1 MTDAVTVLAVDW
13 GASSIRVGRVTFGG
27 DQISADVVHRVA
39 HQPVAD
45 AMGGLRWNMERL
57 LAETERGLAVALDR
71 GPVASIGVDTWGVD
85 YGVVDESGR
94 LLSAPWSYRDQRTAG
109 YASIV
114 ERIGADALYA
124 ISGLQLLPFNT
135 IFQLAVHD
143 RAELGRA
150 THVALLPDLVAHHLA
165 GGATALGTELT
176 AAGTTGLLDLR
187 EFGPDGAA
195 TGPAS
200 PPSAPRWS
208 PELCAAIGLD
218 PTLLPPLRQTGDPI
232 GAWRGVPITTV
243 GAHDTASAVAG
254 GCRAG
259 EVFVATGTWLLVG
272 IEREDADLSPAA
284 QRAGFTNEL
293 GTFGGVRFLRN
304 VAGWWMVDE
313 CARAWGRP
321 VAALLAEAGDQ
332 RGPVPR
338 FDATDERLVAP
349 ADMPAM
355 VRQLA
360 GLPDDAPAGAVVRS
374 AVESM
379 AATVARLAAT
389 LDGAAP
395 IRAFGG
401 GVRSDLFLDALRR
414 HAGREVRRGPV
425 EATLLG
431 NALTQAVSLGRFA
444 DPTTAR
450 AALAANR

>member
-1 MTDAVTVLAVDW
+1 MTGAFTVLAVDW
-13 GASSIRVGRVTFGG
+13 GASSIRVGRVTFRG
-27 DQISADVVHRVA
+27 DHVSADVVHRVT

-45 AMGGLRWNMERL
+45 ATGGLRWDMDHL
-57 LAETERGLAVALDR
+57 LAETERGLTVALDR
-71 GPVASIGVDTWGVD
+71 GPAASIGIDTWGVD
-85 YGVVDESGR
+85 YGVVDDSGR
-94 LLSAPWSYRDQRTAG
+94 LLSAPWSYRDPRTGG

-114 ERIGADALYA
+114 ERIGADTLYA

-143 RAELGRA
+143 RAELDRA
-150 THVALLPDLVAHHLA
+150 AHVVLLPDLVAHRLA
-165 GGATALGTELT
+165 GATALGTEST
-176 AAGTTGLLDLR
+176 VAGTTGLLDLR
-187 EFGPDGAA
+187 GFGADGAA
-195 TGPAS
+195 NGPAS
-200 PPSAPRWS
+200 PPSAPTWS
-208 PELCAAIGLD
+208 PELCAAIDLD
-218 PTLLPPLRQTGDPI
+218 PTLLPPLRRAGDPI
-232 GAWRGVPITTV
+232 GAWRGVPITAV
-243 GAHDTASAVAG
+243 GAHDTASAVVG
-254 GCRAG
+254 GCRPG

-272 IEREDADLSPAA
+272 VEREDADLSPAA

-332 RGPVPR
+332 PGAVPR
-338 FDATDERLVAP
+338 FDATDERLIAP

-374 AVESM
+374 AIESM
-379 AATVARLAAT
+379 AATVARLAST
-389 LDGAAP
+389 LDGEAP

-401 GVRSDLFLDALRR
+401 GMRSDLFIDALRR

-444 DPTTAR
+444 DPTRAR